1 MKILIVSDTWRPQL
15 NGVASTLEMTVAEL
29 TRMGHEARV
38 VDPDARRRTTFQASF
53 SADIKLEFFAK
64 RRLKRILEEFRP
76 DYIHIATEG
85 PLGWA
90 ARRVCLRLG
99 LGFSTAYHT
108 RYPEYISARLPRPV
122 AGLAQRG
129 SFALLKRFHAPS
141 SAIMVATASL
151 ERELLAKD
159 FSHLKRWSRGVD
171 LALFRPYGK
180 ELSAYA
186 GLERPILLYVGRL
199 AVEKNVRAF
208 LGLPTPGTKVVIGDG
223 PDAETLKLDFPEAR
237 FLGPMR
243 GEALARHY
251 AAADLF
257 VFPSTLDTFGLVLL
271 EACASGLRIAAM
283 SAPGPLDIFGGDCD
297 VATLD
302 CDLASA
308 IARALELPENCE
320 RARAFAKK
328 FDWAACTEGFYENLR
343 AAPAQRTRPLVN

>member
-1 MKILIVSDTWRPQL
+1 VKILIVSDTWRPQI

-29 TRMGHEARV
+29 ARMGHEALV
-38 VDPDARRRTTFQASF
+38 VGPDAGRKATFRASF
-53 SADIKLEFFAK
+53 SADIQLEFFAK
-64 RRLKRILEEFRP
+64 RRLKRIFEEFRP
-76 DYIHIATEG
+76 DYIHITTEG

-90 ARRVCLRLG
+90 ARRVCLNLR

-108 RYPEYISARLPRPV
+108 RYPEYIAARVPRPV
-122 AGLAQRG
+122 AGLVRRG

-141 SAIMVATASL
+141 NAIMVATASL

-180 ELSAYA
+180 DLPTYAELA
-186 GLERPILLYVGRL
+186 RPILLYVGRL

-208 LGLPTPGTKVVIGDG
+208 LSLPTRGTKVVIGDG
-223 PDAETLKLDFPEAR
+223 PDAATLKLDFPKAR
-237 FLGPMR
+237 FLGPLR

-257 VFPSTLDTFGLVLL
+257 VFPSTTDTFGLVLL

-283 SAPGPLDIFGGDCD
+283 SAPGPLDIFGDDGD
-297 VATLD
+297 VAALD
-302 CDLASA
+302 CDLGRAVS
-308 IARALELPENCE
+308 RALNTPENCE

-328 FDWAACTEGFYENLR
+328 FNWAACTEEFYQNLR
-343 AAPAQRTRPLVN
+343 AAPARSR